1 MKTLQLNYSFNKSTK
16 QVTFTDI
23 NPIRLDSILL
33 ITDVTANVILYNF
46 ADPLKGGTVATN
58 VLTLTYDTSALSNTD
73 KLQIFY
79 DDATATQNVT
89 LPTAQVTTLTP
100 PAAITGFATSAK
112 QLADGHNVAVNN
124 ASGASAV
131 NVQDGGNTLTV
142 DGTVA
147 VTNAGLTALNGAV
160 NSSKV
165 DVNIASGNPTT
176 ITATQSTASNLKVAA
191 TLDAE
196 TTKVI
201 GVVRTSDGAGN
212 LLTSNSTTPAAHY
225 AIDENITSILG
236 TAPSTVGQLDV
247 IGTKTNN
254 AVVPGTAKNLGVL
267 PAVAN
272 ASAPTWTETYDVKLS
287 EDLAGN
293 VRTTMGTL
301 IEGENQTTHRMNV
314 EPIYSYTGI
323 TAAAPTTTVVKN
335 GAGTL
340 HAIIINQAVATG
352 VITVYDNNAGSGTKI
367 ATITQPAVVL
377 STSYV
382 LLYDVS
388 FATGC
393 TIVTATAAQD
403 ITVCWR

>member
-212 LLTSNSTTPAAHY
+212 LITSNSTTPTAHY
-225 AIDENITSILG
+225 APDTNITSILG
-236 TAPSTVGQLDV
+236 TAPSTVGQLDI

-287 EDLAGN
+287 EDLSGN
-293 VRTTMGTL
+293 TRVTLGTL
-301 IEGENQTTHRMNV
+301 LAGENLTTNRLNV
-314 EPIYSYTGI
+314 EPVYSYTGI